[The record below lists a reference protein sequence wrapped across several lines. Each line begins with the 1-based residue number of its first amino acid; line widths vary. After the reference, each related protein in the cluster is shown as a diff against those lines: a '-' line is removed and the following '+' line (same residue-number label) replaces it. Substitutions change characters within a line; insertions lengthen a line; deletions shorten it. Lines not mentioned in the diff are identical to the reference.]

1 MAEQSF
7 LQRGLSGFRDTM
19 RNVGRSVQ
27 DGAQR
32 AVKKAKAQ
40 LSAVKRS
47 FGYSDVDAFN
57 ADEDEQRRRKKAQ
70 LFFGNDE
77 PSHVGLRTDDP
88 RRDLGTVAP
97 EFRGQ
102 VSAGLASANS
112 KTAGSTIVDRGDGG
126 GGNKGGRW

>member
-77 PSHVGLRTDDP
+77 PSHVGLRTEDP

-126 GGNKGGRW
+126 GGNNGGRW

>member
-88 RRDLGTVAP
+88 RRDLATVAP

-126 GGNKGGRW
+126 GGNNGGRW

>member
-126 GGNKGGRW
+126 GGNNGGRW

>member
-77 PSHVGLRTDDP
+77 PAHVGLRTEDP

-126 GGNKGGRW
+126 GGNNGGRW

>member
-70 LFFGNDE
+70 MFFGNDE
-77 PSHVGLRTDDP
+77 PSHVGLRTEDP

-126 GGNKGGRW
+126 GGNNGGRW